1 MFKTFKVFKR
11 YNNSDKTTIFINRG
25 EIVIPIANDPS
36 GDVMFFN
43 VKLIEAQNGAKI
55 GPMKNTQIMIDHVEG
70 LFILTTLEQNVK
82 VT

>member
-1 MFKTFKVFKR
+1 
-11 YNNSDKTTIFINRG
+11 
-25 EIVIPIANDPS
+25 
-36 GDVMFFN
+36 MFFN

-70 LFILTTLEQNVK
+70 LFILTTLEQNVE